1 MDAALSTRVWF
12 FVSFLGQIGLA
23 NAGQYY
29 YYKSRHDTC
38 ARKATPCYDYALTFL
53 MDGSSD
59 DFLGNNRS
67 KILAHHQL
75 AGRSEADAIQEG
87 KMATAWLKTKYGIDF
102 TGVEDDVYLDGTK
115 AVTSDD
121 VTLTFR
127 AFIVDSATRNRFVSA
142 SKGHKVEFFNAPIS
156 EAGWMVTVNEAISA
170 GGTFNRTL
178 PRGAMIFYGDFVIP
192 LCDRTGM
199 KSNSRMNKNNYY
211 SCRNIFN
218 QKTLK
223 IHYESGKYCSSVD
236 GVSVINNVV
245 NETSWGVGS
254 ARGSLFVEGNK
265 YCGRSVFTFPASK
278 P

>member
-1 MDAALSTRVWF
+1 MDAALSTRVWLL
-12 FVSFLGQIGLA
+12 VCFLGLIELA
-23 NAGQYY
+23 NAGLYY

-38 ARKATPCYDYALTFL
+38 AREATPCYDYALTFV

-59 DFLGNNRS
+59 EYLGNNRS
-67 KILAHHQL
+67 EILAHHQL
-75 AGRSEADAIQEG
+75 AGRTEADAIQEG

-102 TGVEDDVYLDGTK
+102 TSVEDDAYLDGTK

-121 VTLTFR
+121 GTLTFR

-142 SKGHKVEFFNAPIS
+142 SKAHKVEFFNAPIS
-156 EAGWMVTVNEAISA
+156 KAGWVVMVNEAISA

-178 PRGAMIFYGDFVIP
+178 PRGAKIFYGDYVIP
-192 LCDRTGM
+192 LCDRSGV
-199 KSNSRMNKNNYY
+199 KNKNNYY

-223 IHYESGKYCSSVD
+223 IHYETSTYCSSVD
-236 GVSVINNVV
+236 GVSVINCVV
-245 NETSWGVGS
+245 KETSWGVGA
-254 ARGSLFVEGNK
+254 ARGASFVEGNK
-265 YCGRSVFTFPASK
+265 YCGRSVLTFPASK